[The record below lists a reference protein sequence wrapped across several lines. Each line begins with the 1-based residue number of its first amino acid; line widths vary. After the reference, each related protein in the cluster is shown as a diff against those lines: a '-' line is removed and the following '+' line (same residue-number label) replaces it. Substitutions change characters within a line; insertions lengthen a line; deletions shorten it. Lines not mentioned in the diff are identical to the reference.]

1 MLVDLIMWTFQT
13 LQKRKRQDNMSTQQ
27 QDTTQAEVFYV
38 WGKSERAGDI
48 VQEDTTKPDS
58 KWMNFTDGTRCN
70 RELVDEY
77 LLKTSSEQEAKNL
90 AISFNPTANVNANRS
105 TNVETKTT
113 TAPTAPKPEV
123 KEEVNVMM
131 EMLRKMSAKNQAEM
145 PVKVNIPSKQVYDL
159 LKDQMD
165 ITKKDLN
172 EQIGLLVESQI
183 DNLRDQLK
191 EQIESYIKSYYN
203 GTTAT
208 TIDA

>member
-1 MLVDLIMWTFQT
+1 MLVDLIMWTFQA
-13 LQKRKRQDNMSTQQ
+13 LQTRKTKDNMSTQQ

-48 VQEDTTKPDS
+48 VQEDTTQSDP
-58 KWMNFTDGTRCN
+58 KWMIFTDGTRCN
-70 RELVDEY
+70 REIVGEY
-77 LLKTSSEQEAKNL
+77 LLKTLSEDEAKNL
-90 AISFNPTANVNANRS
+90 ALSFNPAANVNINKS
-105 TNVETKTT
+105 TNVEVEAQAVST
-113 TAPTAPKPEV
+113 PKVEV

-191 EQIESYIKSYYN
+191 EQIESYIKQYYN

>member
-1 MLVDLIMWTFQT
+1 MLVDLIMWTFQA
-13 LQKRKRQDNMSTQQ
+13 LQKLKIKNNMSTQQ

-70 RELVDEY
+70 RELVGEY
-77 LLKTSSEQEAKNL
+77 LLKTSSEEDAKSL
-90 AISFNPTANVNANRS
+90 ALSFNPAANVNANRS

-113 TAPTAPKPEV
+113 TAPKPEV

>member
-1 MLVDLIMWTFQT
+1 MLVDLIMWTFQA
-13 LQKRKRQDNMSTQQ
+13 LRKRKTKNNMSTQQ

-48 VQEDTTKPDS
+48 VQEDTTQSDP
-58 KWMNFTDGTRCN
+58 KWMIFTDGTRCN
-70 RELVDEY
+70 RELVGEY
-77 LLKTSSEQEAKNL
+77 LLKTSSEEDAKSL
-90 AISFNPTANVNANRS
+90 ALSFNPTANTNVNQS
-105 TNVETKTT
+105 TNVEVKTT
-113 TAPTAPKPEV
+113 TASKPEV

>member
-1 MLVDLIMWTFQT
+1 MLVDLIMWTFQA
-13 LQKRKRQDNMSTQQ
+13 LQTRKKQDNMSTQQ

-48 VQEDTTKPDS
+48 VQEDTTQSDP
-58 KWMNFTDGTRCN
+58 KWMIFTDGTRCN
-70 RELVDEY
+70 RELVGEY
-77 LLKTSSEQEAKNL
+77 LLKTSSKEDAKSL
-90 AISFNPTANVNANRS
+90 ALSFNPAANVNIDKP
-105 TNVETKTT
+105 KTIKAT
-113 TAPTAPKPEV
+113 PTAPKTEV

-191 EQIESYIKSYYN
+191 EQIESYIKQYYN

>member
-1 MLVDLIMWTFQT
+1 MLVDLIMWTFQA
-13 LQKRKRQDNMSTQQ
+13 LQKRKIKNNMSTQQ

-70 RELVDEY
+70 RELVGEY
-77 LLKTSSEQEAKNL
+77 LLKTSSEEDAKSL
-90 AISFNPTANVNANRS
+90 ALSFNPAANINVNRS
-105 TNVETKTT
+105 TKVEVKTT
-113 TAPTAPKPEV
+113 TAPKPEV

>member
-1 MLVDLIMWTFQT
+1 MLVDLIMCTFQA
-13 LQKRKRQDNMSTQQ
+13 LQKRKTKNNMSTQQ

-48 VQEDTTKPDS
+48 VQEDTTQSDP
-58 KWMNFTDGTRCN
+58 KWMIFTDGTRCN
-70 RELVDEY
+70 RELVGEY
-77 LLKTSSEQEAKNL
+77 LLKTSSEEDAKNL
-90 AISFNPTANVNANRS
+90 ALSFNPAANVSINKS
-105 TNVETKTT
+105 TKVEV
-113 TAPTAPKPEV
+113 APHVPSTPKVEV

>member
-1 MLVDLIMWTFQT
+1 MLVDLIMWTFQA
-13 LQKRKRQDNMSTQQ
+13 LQKRKTKNNMSTQQ

-48 VQEDTTKPDS
+48 VQEDTTQSDP
-58 KWMNFTDGTRCN
+58 KWMIFTDGTRCN
-70 RELVDEY
+70 RELVGEY
-77 LLKTSSEQEAKNL
+77 LLKTSSEEDAKNL
-90 AISFNPTANVNANRS
+90 ALSFNPAANVSINKS
-105 TNVETKTT
+105 TKVEV
-113 TAPTAPKPEV
+113 APHVPSTPKVEV

>member
-1 MLVDLIMWTFQT
+1 MLVDLIMWTFQA
-13 LQKRKRQDNMSTQQ
+13 LQTRKTKDNMSTQQ

-48 VQEDTTKPDS
+48 VQEDATQSDP
-58 KWMNFTDGTRCN
+58 KWMIFTDGSRCS
-70 RELVDEY
+70 RELIGEY
-77 LLKTSSEQEAKNL
+77 LLKTSSEEDAKSL
-90 AISFNPTANVNANRS
+90 ALSFNPAANVKTNS
-105 TNVETKTT
+105 TATTKVEPTPMQKT
-113 TAPTAPKPEV
+113 EV

-172 EQIGLLVESQI
+172 EQIGMLVESQI

-191 EQIESYIKSYYN
+191 EQIESYIKQYYN

>member
-1 MLVDLIMWTFQT
+1 
-13 LQKRKRQDNMSTQQ
+13 MSTQQ

-48 VQEDTTKPDS
+48 VQEDTTQSDP
-58 KWMNFTDGTRCN
+58 KWMIFTDGTRCN
-70 RELVDEY
+70 REIVGEY
-77 LLKTSSEQEAKNL
+77 LLKTLSEDEAKNL
-90 AISFNPTANVNANRS
+90 ALSFNPAANVNINKS
-105 TNVETKTT
+105 TNVEVEAQAVST
-113 TAPTAPKPEV
+113 PKVEV

-191 EQIESYIKSYYN
+191 EQIESYIKQYYN

>member
-1 MLVDLIMWTFQT
+1 MLVDLIMWTFQA
-13 LQKRKRQDNMSTQQ
+13 LQKRKTKNNMSTQQ

-90 AISFNPTANVNANRS
+90 AISFNPTANINVNRS
-105 TNVETKTT
+105 ANVEVKTT
-113 TAPTAPKPEV
+113 PAPKPEV